1 VLARGCRTL
10 IAQYRRDLEAQLQ
23 RREVGQEIERLRET
37 YPVFEKYASVEDLAA
52 LVRPGNRA
60 YADKDAVL
68 GALLVEIKRD
78 AATEQGPRLF
88 PLLNVMFWDSLCNV
102 FWRKVRSCP
111 DADDLFTRV
120 RADFFQV
127 AVTYPLDRRPRK
139 ININLYWD
147 TWKKV
152 TAWQREEAN
161 YRDRHKDFEQTD
173 YCNRHAS
180 PKHNAIFHKRQ
191 KQPEPTVR
199 FCTELADLQESEVF
213 PDQAEEHLI
222 DLVYRKVIDENQYDL
237 LLETEVYK
245 RMTEKEW
252 AKAHGVKYTTAR
264 SWRHRAEKA
273 IQEYEKSARER
284 REQETLD

>member
-1 VLARGCRTL
+1 MLARDCRAL
-10 IAQYRRDLEAQLQ
+10 IAQYRRDLEVQLEQ
-23 RREVGQEIERLRET
+23 KDVEQEIEWLRET
-37 YPVFEKYASVEDLAA
+37 YPVFKRYPSVEELTA
-52 LVRPGNRA
+52 LVKPGNPA

-68 GALLVEIKRD
+68 SALLVEIKRD

-161 YRDRHKDFEQTD
+161 YRERHKDFEQTD
-173 YCNRHAS
+173 YCNRHEN
-180 PKHNAIFHKRQ
+180 PKHKAILHKRR
-191 KQPEPTVR
+191 KEPEPVVR
-199 FCTELADLQESEVF
+199 FYAKLADLQELEVF
-213 PDQAEEHLI
+213 PEEMERHLL
-222 DLVYRKVIDENQYDL
+222 DLLYRNVIDETQYDL

-245 RMTEKEW
+245 RVTQKEW
-252 AKAHGVKYTTAR
+252 AKAHGVAHATAR
-264 SWRHRAEKA
+264 SWRHRAEQAISAQEKA
-273 IQEYEKSARER
+273 R
-284 REQETLD
+284 RE